1 MRIVVGILLFLG
13 GLIGLG
19 MTACG
24 GIVTVMMFDTK
35 NSGGYQLWGLSVP
48 SLLLGLLLLRF
59 VSRQFTKWR
68 GGDAGTPPL
77 PPA

>member
-35 NSGGYQLWGLSVP
+35 NSGGYQGWMLSVP
-48 SLLLGLLLLRF
+48 SLLAGLLLLRL
-59 VSRQFTKWR
+59 VARQFAKWR
-68 GGDAGTPPL
+68 RSDAATPL

>member
-1 MRIVVGILLFLG
+1 MRIVVGILLLFG

-24 GIVTVMMFDTK
+24 GIVAVMTFATK
-35 NSGGYQLWGLSVP
+35 NAGGLQLGAISVLSLIAGV
-48 SLLLGLLLLRF
+48 LLLRL
-59 VSRQFTKWR
+59 VARQYARWR
-68 GGDAGTPPL
+68 DSGAGTPPL

>member
-1 MRIVVGILLFLG
+1 MRIVVGILLLLG

-24 GIVTVMMFDTK
+24 GIVSVMSLGK
-35 NSGGYQLWGLSVP
+35 NSGGMQMWAISLP
-48 SLLLGLLLLRF
+48 SLLVGLLLLRL
-59 VSRQFTKWR
+59 VARQFAKWR
-68 GGDAGTPPL
+68 DGGTGTPPL